1 MELVLALAVFG
12 AVNIFCFMIGAKVGQ
27 TVASGEKV
35 EMPSMNPIE
44 AIKEH
49 REKKEAEMELD
60 RINTIMRNID
70 RYDGTADGQEE
81 VPRG

>member
-27 TVASGEKV
+27 TVVSGEKV
-35 EMPSMNPIE
+35 EIPSLNPMD

-49 REKKEAEMELD
+49 QEKKEAEMELD
-60 RINTIMRNID
+60 RVSTILRNID